1 MKTTLSQGAGRLTT
15 SFGRVVAFEAW
26 MAILTVI
33 LFLVGAG
40 SSVVV
45 AAFQGH
51 AIVSP
56 AMIDIAKGLGTI
68 WLVFAVNGAIGLALG
83 TLIRSSA
90 AALGVGL
97 IYVLAV
103 EVLLVRFIHTLNNGT
118 YQLIANLF
126 VTQNATALTPSLHSA
141 AFG

>member
-97 IYVLAV
+97 IYVLAGGGLLGRFIGSLNHGAYQWV
-103 EVLLVRFIHTLNNGT
+103 GNLLV
-118 YQLIANLF
+118 YQ
-126 VTQNATALTPSLHSA
+126 T
-141 AFG
+141 